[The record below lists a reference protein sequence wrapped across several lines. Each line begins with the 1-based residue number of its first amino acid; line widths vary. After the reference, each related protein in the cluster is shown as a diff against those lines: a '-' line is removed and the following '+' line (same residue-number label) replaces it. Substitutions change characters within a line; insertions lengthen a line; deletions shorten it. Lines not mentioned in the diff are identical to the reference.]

1 MDIRVDRWMDGLRES
16 EVAGTYHPHL
26 HHKRPSCEGRNG
38 TDERRAIE
46 GETERCHVEVSRD
59 CG

>member
-1 MDIRVDRWMDGLRES
+1 MDGWGES